1 MDPDNPEPAD
11 RRPGTWLNLEIPGEL
26 EGRRI
31 DQALAQMLP
40 HYSRSAIQHWLR
52 EGRVTLGGKPLK
64 PSERVS
70 GIGPLEIFIPP
81 PQPSGWAAESM
92 AIPVVHSDR
101 DILVINKPAG
111 LVVHPG
117 AGNPRGTLLNGLLA
131 IDDSLRLLP
140 RAGIV
145 HRLDKDTTGLMVVA
159 RTEEARQDLVR
170 QLSSRSVSRHY
181 LAVTCGVPV
190 AGETIDQPV
199 GRHPVDRV
207 RMAVNPAGKEA
218 VTHFRVLEKYRAHA
232 LVEARLDTG
241 RTHQI
246 RVHLAWRGYPLLGD
260 PVYGGRPRKPSNAS
274 AALLSVLES
283 FRRQALHATS
293 LSLRH
298 PGTGEAV
305 SWNQPPPE
313 DMRRLLEILAE
324 DRSRVT

>member
-1 MDPDNPEPAD
+1 MNPDSLDSGDREP
-11 RRPGTWLNLEIPGEL
+11 GSWLNLEIPEEL
-26 EGRRI
+26 EGRRA

-40 HYSRSAIQHWLR
+40 HFSRSAIQQWFKA
-52 EGRVTLGGKPLK
+52 GRVILGEKTLK
-64 PSERVS
+64 PSDRLS
-70 GIGPLEIFIPP
+70 GKGPLDISIPP
-81 PQPSGWAAESM
+81 PQPSGWIAEAMDLS
-92 AIPVVHSDR
+92 VVHSDQ
-101 DILVINKPAG
+101 DLMVINKPAG

-131 IDDSLRLLP
+131 LDDSLRLLP

-145 HRLDKDTTGLMVVA
+145 HRLDKDTSGLMVVA
-159 RTEEARQDLVR
+159 RTEEARQDLVK

-181 LAVTCGVPV
+181 LAVTHGVPI

-207 RMAVNPAGKEA
+207 RMAVTPGGKQA
-218 VTHFRVLEKYRAHA
+218 VTHFRVLDKFRAHA
-232 LVEARLDTG
+232 LIEARLETG

-260 PVYGGRPRKPSNAS
+260 PMYSGRPRVPANAS
-274 AALLSVLES
+274 ATLLSAVES

-298 PGTGEAV
+298 PATGEKV
-305 SWNQPPPE
+305 SWKQPPPE
-313 DMRRLLEILAE
+313 DMNLLLQTLAE
-324 DRSRVT
+324 DKITG